1 MTGNKKIALICDDS
15 LLVRKKL
22 KDLLLE
28 CGCQEIIEA
37 KNGQQAIEQYQA
49 KNPDI
54 VFMDIVMPVLD
65 GIEALKKI
73 KEIDANAN
81 VVMVSSVGTKT
92 NLMDALKVGAK
103 DFIQKPYDKE
113 QITRILGNN

>member
-1 MTGNKKIALICDDS
+1 MVENKKIVLICDDS

-22 KDLLLE
+22 KELLLE
-28 CGCQEIIEA
+28 CGCDEIIEA
-37 KNGQQAIEQYQA
+37 SNGEQAIELYQTN
-49 KNPDI
+49 KPNV

-73 KEIDANAN
+73 KELDQDAH

-113 QITRILGNN
+113 QISKIIENI

>member
-1 MTGNKKIALICDDS
+1 MAENKKLALICDDS

-22 KDLLLE
+22 KELLLE
-28 CGCQEIIEA
+28 CGCEKIIEA
-37 KNGQQAIEQYQA
+37 DNGQQAVELYQA
-49 KNPDI
+49 NNPDI

-65 GIEALKKI
+65 GIEALRQI
-73 KEIDANAN
+73 RSIDPQAH

-113 QITRILGNN
+113 QIAKIIENL